1 MLLGDEII
9 MTFAILG
16 FVVFL
21 TAVGGYVAFLL
32 GKSKTE
38 KKVAEAN
45 IQAVKQAG
53 QTATEIENLSDSE
66 LRKLADKW
74 LRKPD

>member
-66 LRKLADKW
+66 LCKLADKW